1 MKNSKKKYSVLYDI
15 ALLLVILVGFLFR
28 SVGLDW
34 DDGQHLHPDERFL
47 TMVESSI
54 LPVDLAN
61 DVLGDPPL
69 GCEEWGGYFDTE
81 CSSLN
86 PHNRG
91 HGFFVYG
98 TLPIF
103 ATRYTADIINIAS
116 GSMVDWVVTQAE
128 AGKQSFMLTWLIEN
142 ADIWTSYTPSFLRE
156 FQLSDLQNLQPHER
170 SANFW
175 AGYGQINLIG
185 RQLSAFTDLL
195 SIVLLYFIVARV
207 YNRKVALLSAAFS
220 ALAVLQIQQS
230 HFFTV
235 DTFVNFF
242 MFLAIYFAVEIAF
255 GEFELK
261 MRDIREGRKKVNL
274 FFRSRGYQILYA
286 ILNILYGIIKSPLF
300 WLSIGFGF
308 ALGMAVASKIN
319 AAVLAMLLPTS
330 IYYRYWKNEYQDFGK
345 GEREKKYAVLSNKAW
360 TLIIIALIAG
370 ATASFIAF
378 RVFQPYAFSGPSIF
392 NIIPNETWIQNIAD
406 QRAQASGDADLPFA
420 FQWARRSH
428 LYSFENLT
436 KWGLGL
442 PLGILAWAGFLL
454 MAWRIFKG
462 EKKHLLLWGWTAAYF
477 FWQSMQFNPTMRYQ
491 LPIYPLLAMMAAYF
505 VFDIAESKLKIK
517 FAKKTLILN
526 LKTLGVF
533 LGSVVLI
540 LTALWAYAFV
550 QIYQRPH
557 SRVAGA
563 RWIYNNVPAAVNLNM
578 MQVNGENYQ
587 QPVRF
592 FRDSIVSEN
601 QSYNDYF
608 VAKRSGLLHNI
619 SFAHIQGQNNR
630 AETLSVKIAL
640 HADAPLNE
648 VLATASLS
656 TDFSKNEPATL
667 ALDSPIS
674 LVEGQTYYIDIST
687 NSDAIIITGSTLINE
702 SSWDDGLPLRIDGYD
717 AFGGLYPTGLNME
730 MYWVDDQ
737 VKVERLTTNLEQG
750 DYLFLSSNRQWATLP
765 RVPERYPL
773 TKAYYEYLIGCPPAE
788 DVIWCY
794 NTARPGDFEGGLGY
808 ELVHVEES
816 FPTLDI
822 PGLFHWEANDQFA
835 EEAFTVYDHTK
846 VLIFKKTDDF
856 DVNKVRALL
865 SAVDISNVVH
875 LTPKAA
881 GEYEAPVEKSLMLS
895 ESNWEVQRAGGTWS
909 ELFDIDALKNK
920 YPFLGL
926 LLWYFTIFILGLF
939 TYPIVRR
946 IFPGL
951 SDKGYPLSRGFG
963 LLLLAYFPWLFGSLG
978 IAYSRLNIALVF
990 GTIMLIGAW
999 QGYVQRDALKKE
1011 WAENRKYYL
1020 MIEGLFLALFLV
1032 DLLIRIGNPDLWHP
1046 SKGGE
1051 RPMDLS
1057 YLHAI
1062 LKSTTFPPYDPWFA
1076 GGYLNYYYFG
1086 FVLVGTPVKL
1096 LGLTPTVAYN
1106 YILPTLFGIVGINAF
1121 SVGWNLLENGK
1132 GKKKSKE
1139 NLPVPE
1145 RSEAQTK
1152 DGIDDEKNSSPMA
1165 SYPFSLHS
1173 ESRKSFI
1180 AGISATAGM
1189 ILLGNLGTIRTV
1201 YHGFQRIID
1210 GNGHYADISTFE
1222 HLWLAMQG
1230 FWKMLTDGAH
1240 LPLRVGD
1247 WYWLP
1252 SRVIPAPG
1260 DVEPITEFPLFTFL
1274 YSDLHAHMLVLPL
1287 TTLAIAWAISF
1298 LYARGSGTKPT
1309 LGILLEIAGASLIVG
1324 AMRPTNTWDLY
1335 AYLPLLAIIIGY
1347 ALFKSEIRK
1356 LSKNLNED
1364 QNSDKQEKSYLL
1376 ESIIKPFGS
1385 AVIGMAIFFAL
1396 STLFYYPYLYAF
1408 GQAYGEIRQWT
1419 GAQTPLT
1426 SYFVQWG
1433 LFLFVIVSWMWWETH
1448 EWMAET
1454 PLSALRKISRHW
1466 INLVGTLFFAIF
1478 FGLVYLGVSVGW
1490 VAVPL
1495 LFWAGV
1501 LIFRRN
1507 LGEGQRLVLFLTGT
1521 GLALTIVVEVI
1532 VLSGDI
1538 GRMNTVFKLYLQT
1551 WTFFALSAGA
1561 ALGWLLPEI
1570 SKWTEKWQSAWK
1582 TVGMVLLAGALLFTL
1597 TGTLDKVRDRVQSDA
1612 PAGLDGMK
1620 YMETAHH
1627 WDEGD
1632 IELGE
1637 DYVAILWMRENVQG
1651 SPVIVEANTPEYRW
1665 GSRYTIYTG
1674 LPSVLG
1680 WNWHQRQQRAL
1691 NPPHLVTDR
1700 VAEIRA
1706 FYETTNIDEA
1716 LAFIEKYHIEY
1727 IVLGQVEQNYY
1738 AGAGLEKFA
1747 GEDGVLWDEV
1757 FHEASTAIYKI
1768 R

>member
-1 MKNSKKKYSVLYDI
+1 MNNSKKKHSLLYDI
-15 ALLLVILVGFLFR
+15 ALVFIILAGFWFR

-34 DDGQHLHPDERFL
+34 DEGQHLHPDERFL
-47 TMVESSI
+47 TMVESAI
-54 LPVDLAN
+54 VPVELA
-61 DVLGDPPL
+61 DETTGPPPE
-69 GCEEWGGYFDTE
+69 GCEEWGGYFDTS

-103 ATRYTADIINIAS
+103 ATRYVAE
-116 GSMVDWVVTQAE
+116 WVGET
-128 AGKQSFMLTWLIEN
+128 
-142 ADIWTSYTPSFLRE
+142 
-156 FQLSDLQNLQPHER
+156 
-170 SANFW
+170 
-175 AGYGQINLIG
+175 GYGSVHLVG
-185 RQLSAFTDLL
+185 RQLSALTDLL

-242 MFLAIYFAVEIAF
+242 MFLAIYFAVEISF
-255 GEFELK
+255 GELGIGNRESGK
-261 MRDIREGRKKVNL
+261 DI
-274 FFRSRGYQILYA
+274 FRSKL
-286 ILNILYGIIKSPLF
+286 L
-300 WLSIGFGF
+300 WLSVGFGL

-319 AAVLAMLLPTS
+319 AAVLAVLLPAAIALRFFQT
-330 IYYRYWKNEYQDFGK
+330 
-345 GEREKKYAVLSNKAW
+345 GEDGQSSTDRRQIDL
-360 TLIIIALIAG
+360 TLITTALIAG
-370 ATASFIAF
+370 AIASFIAF
-378 RVFQPYAFSGPSIF
+378 RIFQPYAFSGPNIF
-392 NIIPNETWIQNIAD
+392 GIIPNETWVQNIVD

-442 PLGILAWAGFLL
+442 PLGILAWAGFAL

-505 VFDIAESKLKIK
+505 VFKVAGSKLKIS
-517 FAKKTLILN
+517 FAKRLSTLN
-526 LKTLGVF
+526 LKPLGIF
-533 LGSVVLI
+533 LGSAVLI
-540 LTALWAYAFV
+540 ATALWAYAFV

-557 SRVAGA
+557 ARVAAA
-563 RWIYNNVPAAVNLNM
+563 RWIYNNVPAAINLHIK
-578 MQVNGENYQ
+578 QGDGESYQ
-587 QPVRF
+587 QPLRF
-592 FRDSIVSEN
+592 HLEAGVQESAPYEQN
-601 QSYNDYF
+601 F
-608 VAKRSGLLHNI
+608 VAKKSGLLTEV
-619 SFAHIQGQNNR
+619 SFAHVQN
-630 AETLSVKIAL
+630 ESGDIPQTLTVKIA
-640 HADAPLNE
+640 HQPGAPPDQI
-648 VLATASLS
+648 LATASITSTFPYNAPLTLQFDSPIALIEDQPYFIQLS
-656 TDFSKNEPATL
+656 TDSAFIHFK
-667 ALDSPIS
+667 
-674 LVEGQTYYIDIST
+674 
-687 NSDAIIITGSTLINE
+687 GSALINE

-717 AFGGLYPTGLNME
+717 GFGGLYQPGLNME
-730 MYWVDDQ
+730 MYWVDDV

-750 DYLFLSSNRQWATLP
+750 DYLFISSNRQWATLP
-765 RVPERYPL
+765 RVIERYPL
-773 TKAYYEYLIGCPPAE
+773 TSAYYYHLLGCPPE
-788 DVIWCY
+788 KDVIWCY
-794 NTARPGDFEGGLGY
+794 NTARPGDFEGDLGY
-808 ELVHVEES
+808 ELVEVFES
-816 FPTLDI
+816 FPTLEI
-822 PGLFHWEANDQFA
+822 PGVFHWEANDQFA

-846 VLIFKKTDDF
+846 VLIFKKSDEF
-856 DVNKVRALL
+856 DVNKVRTLL
-865 SAVDISNVVH
+865 GAVDISSVVH

-920 YPFLGL
+920 YPILGL
-926 LLWYFTIFILGLF
+926 LLWYITIFILGLF
-939 TYPIVRR
+939 TYPIVRC

-951 SDKGYPLSRGFG
+951 SDKGYPLSRAFG
-963 LLLLAYFPWLFGSLG
+963 LLLLAYFPWLLGSLG

-990 GTIMLIGAW
+990 GAIMLIGAW

-1011 WAENRKYYL
+1011 WTENRKYYL

-1057 YLHAI
+1057 YLHAV

-1096 LGLTPTVAYN
+1096 LGLTPTTAYN
-1106 YILPTLFGIVGINAF
+1106 YILPTLFAMVGVNAF
-1121 SVGWNLLENGK
+1121 SVGWNLLNRESGIGNRESAEETSPNSQVPIP
-1132 GKKKSKE
+1132 KS
-1139 NLPVPE
+1139 
-1145 RSEAQTK
+1145 
-1152 DGIDDEKNSSPMA
+1152 
-1165 SYPFSLHS
+1165 
-1173 ESRKSFI
+1173 SFL
-1180 AGISATAGM
+1180 AGLSATAGM
-1189 ILLGNLGTIRTV
+1189 ILLGNLGTVRSV
-1201 YHGFQRIID
+1201 YHAFQRVID
-1210 GNGHYADISTFE
+1210 SNAHYEDVSTFK
-1222 HLWLAMQG
+1222 HIWYAMQG
-1230 FWKMLTDGAH
+1230 LWKILTQGAH
-1240 LPLRVGD
+1240 LPIRMGD

-1252 SRVIPAPG
+1252 SRVIPAPN

-1274 YSDLHAHMLVLPL
+1274 YSDLHAHMIVLPL
-1287 TTLAIAWAISF
+1287 ATLTIAWAVSF
-1298 LYARGSGTKPT
+1298 LYARGSGTKSTPST
-1309 LGILLEIAGASLIVG
+1309 LLEIAGASLIVG

-1335 AYLPLLAIIIGY
+1335 AYLPLLALIIGY
-1347 ALFKSEIRK
+1347 ALFKSQKTRNS
-1356 LSKNLNED
+1356 LNKNQDIGET
-1364 QNSDKQEKSYLL
+1364 KKSHPL
-1376 ESIIKPFGS
+1376 EAIIKPFGS
-1385 AVIGMAIFFAL
+1385 AIIGMATLFAL
-1396 STLFYYPYLYAF
+1396 STLFYYPYIHSF

-1419 GAQTPLT
+1419 GSQTPLT

-1454 PLSALRKISRHW
+1454 PLS
-1466 INLVGTLFFAIF
+1466 TLKKLPKYWTNFGGAIF
-1478 FGLVYLGVSVGW
+1478 LAMLIGLAYLGVHVGW
-1490 VAVPL
+1490 IAVPL

-1561 ALGWLLPEI
+1561 SLGWLLPELK
-1570 SKWTEKWQSAWK
+1570 KWTEKWQSGWK
-1582 TVGMVLLAGALLFTL
+1582 TVGMVLLAGALLFTI
-1597 TGTLDKVRDRVQSDA
+1597 TGTLDKVRDRVQSQA
-1612 PAGLDGMK
+1612 PIGLDGMK
-1620 YMETAHH
+1620 YMQTANH
-1627 WDEGD
+1627 WDGGEL
-1632 IELGE
+1632 ELGQ
-1637 DYVAILWMRENVQG
+1637 DYAGILWMRENVQG

-1674 LPSVLG
+1674 LPGVLG

-1691 NPPHLVTDR
+1691 NPPNLVTDR
-1700 VAEIRA
+1700 VEEIRA
-1706 FYETTNIDEA
+1706 FYETTNIGEA

-1727 IVLGQVEQNYY
+1727 IIVGQVEQNYY
-1738 AGAGLEKFA
+1738 PGAGLDKFA
-1747 GEDGVLWDEV
+1747 REEGRLWEEV
-1757 FHEASTAIYKI
+1757 FRERDTVLYKVSK
-1768 R
+1768 